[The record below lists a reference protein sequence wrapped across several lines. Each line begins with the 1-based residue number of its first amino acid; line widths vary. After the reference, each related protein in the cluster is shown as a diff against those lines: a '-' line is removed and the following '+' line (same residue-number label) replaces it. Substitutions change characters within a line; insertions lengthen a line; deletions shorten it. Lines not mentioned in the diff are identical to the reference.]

1 MKPEKFQSSVCVLEL
16 ELFAISDKLMKLFS
30 NKTFISRQTFLTI
43 FIFKAFMHGNFVLL
57 NPFYFLISALV
68 KINVHD
74 DNTCNV
80 FDNDNNKVQQFSSRK
95 KERYHKKKI

>member
-1 MKPEKFQSSVCVLEL
+1 
-16 ELFAISDKLMKLFS
+16 
-30 NKTFISRQTFLTI
+30 
-43 FIFKAFMHGNFVLL
+43 MHGNFFLL

-95 KERYHKKKI
+95 KKGTAKRKYSLSSVL